1 MSLTV
6 TNSVDTATMTRT
18 DYISVAVVVPDSAT
32 YFPLPP
38 LRVLDTRANL
48 GLSGAFRANIARDF
62 QVADGTTIPIDAV
75 AVTGNITVTKQT
87 KAGYLVLAPAA
98 GSATS
103 TVNFPVG
110 DNRANGVTV
119 SLSGSG
125 SLNAM
130 FKSKA
135 GATTHILFDVT
146 GYFKNVTGGARFH
159 PVSPVRVLDS
169 RVNLGVTGAFHV
181 NTARDFQVTNGPSGT
196 IPSGAVA
203 VTGNIT
209 VTGQTNAGYVVL
221 APAAGGT
228 TSTINFPVR
237 DTRANGVTVPLS
249 GSGTLNAVYKAG
261 AGAGA
266 TTQIVFD
273 VTGYFLAGPSGATY
287 FPLAPK
293 RVLDDRVNLGLSGAS
308 QANAA
313 RDFQVTDGTTIPSGA
328 VAVTGNI
335 TVTGQTK
342 AGYVV
347 LAPAAGGTTST
358 INFPVGDNPRQ
369 RRDGRSE
376 RERHP
381 RCHVQGPGGRHR
393 PPPVRCDRLLQL
405 TDR

>member
-75 AVTGNITVTKQT
+75 AVTGNLTVTQQT

-125 SLNAM
+125 SLNAV

-159 PVSPVRVLDS
+159 PVSPVRVLDT
-169 RVNLGVTGAFHV
+169 RVDPGPWRRFRANV
-181 NTARDFQVTNGPSGT
+181 ARDSRSPTDPPGRSRMRRSRSPATSPSPGRPRPAT
-196 IPSGAVA
+196 SSWHRLP
-203 VTGNIT
+203 
-209 VTGQTNAGYVVL
+209 AGR
-221 APAAGGT
+221 PRRS
-228 TSTINFPVR
+228 TSR
-237 DTRANGVTVPLS
+237 S
-249 GSGTLNAVYKAG
+249 
-261 AGAGA
+261 A
-266 TTQIVFD
+266 TT
-273 VTGYFLAGPSGATY
+273 GPTA
-287 FPLAPK
+287 
-293 RVLDDRVNLGLSGAS
+293 
-308 QANAA
+308 
-313 RDFQVTDGTTIPSGA
+313 
-328 VAVTGNI
+328 
-335 TVTGQTK
+335 
-342 AGYVV
+342 
-347 LAPAAGGTTST
+347 
-358 INFPVGDNPRQ
+358 
-369 RRDGRSE
+369 
-376 RERHP
+376 
-381 RCHVQGPGGRHR
+381 
-393 PPPVRCDRLLQL
+393 
-405 TDR
+405 